1 MNIIGRNTSHRA
13 PALGGQFM
21 RKTYQLAIALICSLG
36 LLAPSLA
43 SAQETSGASGQEL
56 RVAYVDLQR
65 ALGEIEDGQELRQRL
80 ERELQRRQEQ
90 FNEKQQEVQQFQEE
104 MESGFEMLNPEAQ
117 REKLEEYQT
126 KLSELQQLYQQY
138 QQELSRQEME
148 GTSQIFDR
156 MVEIIKTISEERG
169 YTLVLEKT
177 QSSLLYADT
186 SMDFTEEVIERYDN
200 QY

>member
-1 MNIIGRNTSHRA
+1 MRNI
-13 PALGGQFM
+13 
-21 RKTYQLAIALICSLG
+21 YQLAIALICSFG
-36 LLAPSLA
+36 LLVPSLA
-43 SAQETSGASGQEL
+43 SAQETSGASGEEL

-186 SMDFTEEVIERYDN
+186 SMDFTAEVIERYDN